1 MLVAVIVAVAV
12 GLLAGAAIGR
22 TLGARHHS
30 DATPRSAP
38 VSDPGAASP
47 PGEQVTAGAQQPAEG
62 VGDFGPLAEAVERIS
77 QGIVVMDGE
86 GVVVYRNAMARRIAV
101 SRHSRSLVE
110 ECVQRLLEDAREGQS
125 HSETVELFGPPAE
138 LFGVSAHPFRDGSGI
153 GAMAV
158 VEDHSEIRRTETV
171 RRDFVANI
179 SHELKTPIGALGL
192 LAETIEDE
200 DDPEVMKRLAER
212 MVTES
217 DRAARTIDEL
227 LELSRIE
234 FADDMEATPVRL
246 VEVAGEVESRIR
258 NAAEQAGISIVVAVN
273 DAIVVSGDARQLAS
287 ALFNLVDNA
296 VKYSPAGS
304 EVCIEAAVPAHG
316 DEVRLS
322 VSDHGIGIPR
332 GSMERVFERFY
343 RVDRARS
350 RNTGGTGLGLAIVRH
365 VVSNHG
371 GRVELSSTEGL
382 GSTFTMV
389 LPIPE
394 HPGTRTRVAHD
405 GVPGGPAP
413 TTPTD
418 HEPGTTGAGT
428 RTGTHPR
435 WIPS

>member
-217 DRAARTIDEL
+217 DRAARTIDEALAMAAPAGL
-227 LELSRIE
+227 LRPFLDEGDGMAALLRDAAGRGVTPDFVQRLLAAFGDRPPPNGSAPPLLDPLSARERDVLALLTTDLTGPEIARE
-234 FADDMEATPVRL
+234 MMVSLNTVRTHTKNIYSKL
-246 VEVAGEVESRIR
+246 GVNSRR
-258 NAAEQAGISIVVAVN
+258 AAVRRAAE
-273 DAIVVSGDARQLAS
+273 LA
-287 ALFNLVDNA
+287 LV
-296 VKYSPAGS
+296 
-304 EVCIEAAVPAHG
+304 
-316 DEVRLS
+316 
-322 VSDHGIGIPR
+322 
-332 GSMERVFERFY
+332 
-343 RVDRARS
+343 
-350 RNTGGTGLGLAIVRH
+350 
-365 VVSNHG
+365 
-371 GRVELSSTEGL
+371 
-382 GSTFTMV
+382 
-389 LPIPE
+389 
-394 HPGTRTRVAHD
+394 
-405 GVPGGPAP
+405 
-413 TTPTD
+413 
-418 HEPGTTGAGT
+418 
-428 RTGTHPR
+428 
-435 WIPS
+435 